1 MQVEFADC
9 LVQMLSEPPWS
20 PLDSEFLTSS
30 ARLPVPHIS
39 APFADVSFTQPANRP
54 VGSKRVELAQPAERA
69 MQISPALQRWVRQP
83 MTKCWRHGAS
93 SHGGL
98 RPCAWSRSYCPG

>member
-9 LVQMLSEPPWS
+9 LVQMLGEPSGS
-20 PLDSEFLTSS
+20 PRGSEFLTSL

-39 APFADVSFTQPANRP
+39 ARLSQMWVLAQPANRP
-54 VGSKRVELAQPAERA
+54 VKQPGSATQPAERA

-83 MTKCWRHGAS
+83 RTKFRRHGA
-93 SHGGL
+93 
-98 RPCAWSRSYCPG
+98 